1 VTLAY
6 VAGPI
11 TEGHGRTVA
20 DNVRVAVGAHLALVR
35 AGVASVCP
43 HLNALAPGA
52 FDVPYEAWLDSDLET
67 IRRCDAVLLL
77 PNWEQSKGATAERH
91 FAMLLEKR
99 LYYDAADLIAA
110 EAGR

>member
-1 VTLAY
+1 VTLVY

-43 HLNALAPGA
+43 HLNALVPAA

-91 FAMLLEKR
+91 FAMLLGKR
-99 LYYDAADLIAA
+99 VYEDVPSLVAA
-110 EAGR
+110 EANL